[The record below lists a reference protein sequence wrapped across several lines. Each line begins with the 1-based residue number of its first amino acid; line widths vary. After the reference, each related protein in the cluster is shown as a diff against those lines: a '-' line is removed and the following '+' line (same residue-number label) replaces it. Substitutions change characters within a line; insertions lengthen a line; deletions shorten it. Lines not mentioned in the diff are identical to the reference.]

1 METIKEQHY
10 IGCCGLYC
18 GLCPRFT
25 SSAPSRCTGCQL
37 GPQHDYCSVYR
48 CCATKHG
55 LGTCAECD
63 EYPCERLLR
72 ALGTDEGL
80 DSFVS
85 HKPARP
91 NLDRIREAGL
101 DVFLQ
106 EHKERR
112 LLAEHLIASYNEGRS
127 MSFYCRACALLPP
140 DLVREAIGEVD
151 SMLTSG
157 QIDSSDLKAKAKMTR
172 SLIQERAT
180 AAGIDLKLRTKKR

>member
-48 CCATKHG
+48 CCAKGHG

-72 ALGTDEGL
+72 ALGAEEGL

-85 HKPARP
+85 HKPALP
-91 NLDRIREAGL
+91 NLDRIREVGL
-101 DVFLQ
+101 DAFLKEQ
-106 EHKERR
+106 KERR

-140 DLVREAIGEVD
+140 DLVREAIGVVD
-151 SMLTSG
+151 GMLADG
-157 QIDSSDLKAKAKMTR
+157 LIDDSEMKAKAKTTR
-172 SLIQERAT
+172 SLIQRRA
-180 AAGIDLKLRTKKR
+180 AAAAIDLRLRKKKR